1 MIDNYPTRLAH
12 AIAPIPR
19 IEPTVWGTAADG
31 PLHQGDLDGYSDA
44 GHLVRHNTL
53 SGNQIPEMDE
63 ELRAIAASLDVSDA
77 RIIRESDGSI
87 RSIFQP
93 HLISS
98 AVKQISELDTVLPVA
113 QQLLGGDV
121 YIHQARI
128 NYMSAFTSTGFYW
141 HSDFETW
148 HAEDGMPTMR
158 AVSCVIALT
167 ENYPHNG
174 TLMTMTGTN
183 RMFYPC
189 VGATPPSNHATSLAG
204 QTVGVPDRDTL
215 TQAAA
220 RGINQFVGP
229 AGTGFWFDCNTLHGS
244 GSNITPFPRSNL
256 FLVFNS
262 VDNRLVEPFAA
273 PAPRPEY
280 LGARA

>member
-1 MIDNYPTRLAH
+1 MIDPYPTRLPHPA
-12 AIAPIPR
+12 APIAR
-19 IEPTVWGTAADG
+19 IEPTVWGAACDG
-31 PLHQGDLDGYSDA
+31 PLDQAALDGYSDA
-44 GHLVRHNTL
+44 GHLLQPNTVTGARRAEL
-53 SGNQIPEMDE
+53 DDE
-63 ELRAIAASLDVSDA
+63 LHTIAASLDTTDP
-77 RIIRESDGSI
+77 RIIREADGSI
-87 RSIFQP
+87 RSVFEP
-93 HLISS
+93 HLISA
-98 AVKQISELDTVLPVA
+98 AVKQMIELDTVLPVA

-128 NYMSAFTSTGFYW
+128 NYMSPFTSTGFYW

-167 ENYPHNG
+167 DNYPHNG
-174 TLMTMTGTN
+174 TLMTINGTN
-183 RMFYPC
+183 STFYPC
-189 VGATPPSNHATSLAG
+189 VGATPADNHATSLAG
-204 QTVGVPDRDTL
+204 QTVGVPDRETL
-215 TQAAA
+215 TAAA
-220 RGINQFVGP
+220 TRGINQFVGP

-273 PAPRPEY
+273 PKPRPPY
-280 LGARA
+280 LGAR